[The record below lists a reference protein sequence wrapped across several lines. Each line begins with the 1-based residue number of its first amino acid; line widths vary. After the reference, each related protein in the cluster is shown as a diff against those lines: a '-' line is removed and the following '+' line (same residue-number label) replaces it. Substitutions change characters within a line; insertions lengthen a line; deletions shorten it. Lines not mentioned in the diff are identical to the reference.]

1 MVIPIRPLSPSLRK
15 RSSGRFRQWSSRVTS
30 GMVCLVRYS
39 ALCSLNTMQQLW
51 KRFVLVV

>member
-39 ALCSLNTMQQLW
+39 ALCS
-51 KRFVLVV
+51 

>member
-1 MVIPIRPLSPSLRK
+1 M
-15 RSSGRFRQWSSRVTS
+15 
-30 GMVCLVRYS
+30 VRYS